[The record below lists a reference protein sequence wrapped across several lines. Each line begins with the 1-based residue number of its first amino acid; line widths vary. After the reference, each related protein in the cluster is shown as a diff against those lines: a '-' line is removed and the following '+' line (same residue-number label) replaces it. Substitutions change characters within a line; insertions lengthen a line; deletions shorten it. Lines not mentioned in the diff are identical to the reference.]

1 MKRNLLRSVGLS
13 VLILSVAPGGGRA
26 AAQTPA
32 LTLDALVAE
41 VETNK
46 NNPELKFYEAEIAA
60 AKAEAATA
68 GKLANPELAT
78 QLGHKSVR
86 SAGLT
91 SEGVAWSVALQQTFE
106 WPGRVPLRKAIASR
120 QVKLAELGLA
130 QFRATLAG
138 KARGAAVNL
147 FAAQEKAAA
156 VQTVAERMRELKEVL
171 VQRDPAGLTPLLE
184 TRIIEALEL
193 TLQKRWA
200 EAELA
205 EKSARLE
212 LTQLRGSPWQDGTR
226 MAPVNST
233 LPPLPDIAT
242 LLAAARTNSFELRA
256 RQTEL
261 EQQGFKIALALNE
274 RYPSVTVGPYVSE
287 ERAGESQRIVGLSL
301 SVPLP
306 VWNNGKR
313 KVAVEES
320 RRVQAQASL
329 QVTQRQ
335 LEKEVMTQT
344 QTYQSKLAALAKW
357 RPDAVEHFRAAAE
370 LADRHYRLGAVP
382 VATYVE
388 LQKQYL
394 EAVEALLD
402 TKREALAAGQEL
414 QRLTGLDLSAVLKTD
429 LKHEEKK

>member
-1 MKRNLLRSVGLS
+1 MKRNFFCSVGWS
-13 VLILSVAPGGGRA
+13 ILIISATLESAGA
-26 AAQTPA
+26 ADQTSA
-32 LTLDALVAE
+32 LTLEAIVDEVA
-41 VETNK
+41 TH
-46 NNPELKFYEAEIAA
+46 NPELKFYEAEIAA
-60 AKAEAATA
+60 AKADAATV

-86 SAGLT
+86 SAGFT

-106 WPGRVPLRKAIASR
+106 WPGRVPLRKAIANR
-120 QVKLAELGLA
+120 QVKLAELGLS
-130 QFRATLAG
+130 QFRTTLTG
-138 KARGAAVNL
+138 KARIAAVNL
-147 FAAQEKAAA
+147 FAAQERA
-156 VQTVAERMRELKEVL
+156 TVVRTVTERLHELREVL

-193 TLQKRWA
+193 TLQKRA
-200 EAELA
+200 EEAELV
-205 EKSARLE
+205 EKTARLE
-212 LTQLRGSPWQDGTR
+212 LTQLRGSPWLDDTLI
-226 MAPVNST
+226 APVNYA
-233 LPPLPDIAT
+233 LPPLPEVAT

-256 RQTEL
+256 RQMEL
-261 EQQGFKIALALNE
+261 EQQGFKIKLALNE

-287 ERAGESQRIVGLSL
+287 ERAGESQRIVGLSM

-306 VWNNGKR
+306 VWNNGKG

-320 RRVQAQASL
+320 RRIQAQASL

-335 LEKEVMTQT
+335 LEKEVMTHA

-357 RPDAVEHFRAAAE
+357 RPDSLEHFREAAE

-402 TKREALAAGQEL
+402 TKREALEAGQEL
-414 QRLTGLDLSAVLKTD
+414 QRLTGLEIDVRPTAKPTGAQ
-429 LKHEEKK
+429 K